1 MGHRFTRAAVTGV
14 SALALCGLGAGVA
27 LAAPSPTAAPVATAA
42 HVKHPGQHGEFTGQG
57 KAHRAIDFQRGTVTS
72 VAGSTMTVRSADGYT
87 QTYTS
92 GPEITVRKEKQA
104 SSASAIQANDRIFV
118 AAVKEADG
126 LRAVRVRDH
135 GDAPAKPQSSPA
147 APAPSATMPTTP
159 Q

>member
-27 LAAPSPTAAPVATAA
+27 LAAPSPTATPVAAA
-42 HVKHPGQHGEFTGQG
+42 VHVKHPGEHGEFTGQG
-57 KAHRAIDFQRGTVTS
+57 KAHRTIDFQRGTVTS

-87 QTYTS
+87 QTYTF
-92 GPEITVRKEKQA
+92 GPKITVRKEKQA
-104 SSASAIQANDRIFV
+104 SSASAIQANDRVFV

-135 GDAPAKPQSSPA
+135 GDAPATGQS
-147 APAPSATMPTTP
+147 APAPTASTPITP
-159 Q
+159 QG